1 MQVYSLNDLN
11 VIVNMPIR
19 RLCMHAG
26 ICVNILTVETE
37 SIKVKRLPSCLCI
50 FLTRE
55 WPNEKAASKVFTVRM

>member
-26 ICVNILTVETE
+26 KCVNILTVETE
-37 SIKVKRLPSCLCI
+37 SIKV
-50 FLTRE
+50 
-55 WPNEKAASKVFTVRM
+55 